1 LNKKIRNEET
11 GVWTQEIHA
20 PIDSQAAS
28 HLAAIARRISRDK
41 IIKKPLR
48 LLERAFQL
56 AWRQVFIKPVTARSF
71 YVFLRLIQSHT

>member
-41 IIKKPLR
+41 IIKK
-48 LLERAFQL
+48 AL
-56 AWRQVFIKPVTARSF
+56 AIARKGFSF
-71 YVFLRLIQSHT
+71 SIATSIY

>member
-48 LLERAFQL
+48 LLERAFHL
-56 AWRQVFIKPVTARSF
+56 A
-71 YVFLRLIQSHT
+71 